1 MRTCEVLDKLISKG
15 EARGQMRGLL
25 GQVKKKYDKNMKPDE
40 IADVLE
46 ENVELIRKIYD
57 VIKEQGEEYTEDA
70 ALEKILK

>member
-1 MRTCEVLDKLISKG
+1 
-15 EARGQMRGLL
+15 MRGLL

-57 VIKEQGEEYTEDA
+57 VIKEQGEGYTEDA